1 MSKHC
6 KDTLEEN
13 KKLCEENDRL
23 RIKIKD
29 LEDLIRWENE
39 REEEDRERRY
49 GSSSGAFVNS
59 F

>member
-1 MSKHC
+1 VSKHC

-13 KKLCEENDRL
+13 KKLREENDRL

-29 LEDLIRWENE
+29 LEDLIRRENE
-39 REEEDRERRY
+39 REEENRERIY
-49 GSSSGAFVNS
+49 GSSNGAFINS